1 MRTTMSDVN
10 KYNSKSQLPIT
21 TNAYFSF
28 NNNKLTSTFN
38 KIIQYFIVVLLA
50 AMTIAITYQITSRFI
65 FNSPSKYTQEFLRY
79 ALIWLGLVGGGYCF
93 FSARHLNLPLL
104 IEKLSDI
111 NAARLK
117 LLNAA
122 LTLVFGIVLFMGG
135 FQSLLDNM
143 LMKTAMFAIPI
154 GVLQLSILICGMMVI
169 LSQVHIIYRL
179 FIIRSVT
186 PSDLLLVLFSSAVF
200 CGLLWLLSQS
210 SSFSFMVNNYLE
222 LTSLGV
228 LFFVFFLFLI
238 LGTPIA
244 VGLAFSGLAT
254 LLLQVDLAPLF
265 PTAGQTIFNGLD
277 SFGFLALPF
286 FILAGSILSHA
297 GLARRLIDLAMLIG
311 GRIPGSLWQS
321 NVLANALFGTLSGS
335 GIASASAIGGII
347 TPVAKEK
354 NYDMPMTAA
363 VNAASAPCGMLI
375 PPSGALIVYSLIT
388 GGSASIVALFLA
400 GYLPGMIMALSVM
413 VSSYFYAKKKGYP
426 VEGTQIS
433 WSAKLAIFYR
443 ALPSLFLIVIVMGG
457 ILGGLF
463 TAIEGS
469 GVAVVYSLFLA
480 VVYRSISFK
489 VLFNILLETAIVSGI
504 ILFLIACSGMMS
516 WTMTFA
522 SIPETVGQILTGIS
536 NNKHIVLLLIV
547 SVLLIVGVFMDM
559 SPAML
564 IFTPI
569 FYPVVVNLGVDP
581 VHFGIIL
588 VYALALGVVTP
599 PVGTVLFVSCSI
611 SKQKITDVIKPLL
624 PIFGLQLIGLFLI
637 TFIPA
642 ISLTLPKLFGL

>member
-1 MRTTMSDVN
+1 MSEVN
-10 KYNSKSQLPIT
+10 ENNPNQQEIPPVNTSSLI
-21 TNAYFSF
+21 NAFSISA
-28 NNNKLTSTFN
+28 NVLNKV
-38 KIIQYFIVVLLA
+38 IQCFLVGLLA
-50 AMTIAITYQITSRFI
+50 AMTIAIAYQITSRFI

-79 ALIWLGLVGGGYCF
+79 SLIWLGLIAGGYCF

-104 IEKLSDI
+104 IEKLSFK
-111 NAARLK
+111 NASRLK
-117 LLNAA
+117 LLNAG
-122 LTLVFGIVLFMGG
+122 LTLVFGVVLLIGG
-135 FQSLLDNM
+135 YQSLLDNM
-143 LMKTAMFAIPI
+143 LMKTAMFTLPI
-154 GVLQLSILICGMMVI
+154 GILQLSIFICGVMVL
-169 LSQVHIIYRL
+169 LSQLHNIYKL
-179 FIIRSVT
+179 FEIKCVNGF
-186 PSDLLLVLFSSAVF
+186 DLLLILSFVAVFGCFLWFLSLTDSFSYLVNNHLELSSLTVLFS
-200 CGLLWLLSQS
+200 
-210 SSFSFMVNNYLE
+210 
-222 LTSLGV
+222 
-228 LFFVFFLFLI
+228 VFFLFLI

-254 LLLQVDLAPLF
+254 LFLQVELAPLF

-286 FILAGSILSHA
+286 FILAGSILSHT

-311 GRIPGSLWQS
+311 GRVPGSLWQS

-388 GGSASIVALFLA
+388 GGSASIISLFLA
-400 GYLPGMIMALSVM
+400 GYLPGMIMALCVM
-413 VSSYFYAKKKGYP
+413 VSAYFYAKKKGYKA
-426 VEGTQIS
+426 EGNKIS
-433 WSAKLAIFYR
+433 WSAKLSIFYR

-469 GVAVVYSLFLA
+469 GVAVVYSLLLA
-480 VVYRSISFK
+480 LIYRAISIKS
-489 VLFNILLETAIVSGI
+489 LFNILLETAIVSGV

-522 SIPETVGQILTGIS
+522 SIPETVGQILTGMS
-536 NNKHIVLLLIV
+536 DNKYIILLLII

-611 SKQKITDVIKPLL
+611 SKEKITDVIKPLF
-624 PIFGLQLIGLFLI
+624 PIFGLQLIGLLLI
-637 TFIPA
+637 TFFPA